1 MGLMKIRNEL
11 EKIEKVVFASSFKM
25 DMSLGK
31 LSKLYSDLIKI
42 RDKFL
47 RTRIIES
54 TPKESE
60 EIRYRIQENTLS
72 VKIMIRE
79 KRKLNIDVE
88 INELEYLSNLYE

>member
-1 MGLMKIRNEL
+1 MGLMKIRDEL
-11 EKIEKVVFASSFKM
+11 ENIEKTIFESSFQKNIPFE
-25 DMSLGK
+25 K
-31 LSKLYSDLIKI
+31 LSELYSDLIKI
-42 RDKFL
+42 RGKFL

-72 VKIMIRE
+72 IKIMIRE

-88 INELEYLSNLYE
+88 INELEDLSNLYE

>member
-1 MGLMKIRNEL
+1 MGLVKIKDKL
-11 EKIEKVVFASSFKM
+11 ENIEKVIFENSFQK
-25 DMSLGK
+25 DISLEK
-31 LSKLYSDLIKI
+31 LSELYNDLIKI
-42 RDKFL
+42 RGRFL

-72 VKIMIRE
+72 IKIMIRE

-88 INELEYLSNLYE
+88 INELEDLSNLYE